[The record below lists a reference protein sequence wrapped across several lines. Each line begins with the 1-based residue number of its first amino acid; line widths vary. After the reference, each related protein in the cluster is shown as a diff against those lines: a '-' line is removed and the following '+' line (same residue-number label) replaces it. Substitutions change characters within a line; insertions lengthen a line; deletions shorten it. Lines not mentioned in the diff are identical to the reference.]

1 MALQVEDSLDEDTI
15 KRAWSKA
22 EIDPEL
28 AAHADDILDESD
40 PDLVNVT
47 VQASKPGG
55 KELMMLRAAAQRANE
70 ELSNVWLGCR
80 EQFLAKWMGPGGD
93 GAQAQPPVDP
103 LERAAARLSALR
115 RARTNVLGLA
125 KGNYRSAM
133 LYCPE
138 LSSKELCKEPSSSTQ
153 SSDVPPAD
161 DRQRSKSLE
170 ALLAPSFVELVS
182 LVGSGNLRRNDR
194 FLLFIKTKLS
204 KMGKQ
209 DDFSVIAAMRHLVLT
224 AYCFLVVAETM
235 EIALDR
241 VLMCI
246 PGYSEGEIKATSRSA
261 ATRSPVPPTPVAAG
275 AAGGPAAGTDIPDD
289 IRAFSDDIFKNTPFV
304 STSNKARTRATPP
317 ANSRYAPA
325 STLAN
330 NSSGRKC
337 TFVRCGHRE
346 KDGQTFQ
353 VCGPCR
359 RAGIQ
364 VPYCRYAL
372 GPLAAKRSPF
382 VRSMY
387 MRFDCSCACL
397 ALSLA
402 CVQPRMPDSR
412 LEGVTQAA
420 VRIATSQLLDGCRE
434 HHQRCR
440 IVSHTI
446 RSCRGFL
453 GRCHHCRRGAS
464 DRKACCRWSRRCL
477 ESRPH
482 ARRGQRRATTAI
494 VSIAVPASSG
504 STIQQHKHSS
514 AVSESMC
521 VSSDINQPTDRSIEI
536 HLPIIQPSIQT
547 QALVCN
553 LISSHD
559 SNAAALTTRGI
570 SMDSERRRGVWF
582 GPQSRCCTRR
592 WTVSPV
598 FFSPVALSSTATMH
612 VSLRAQSLFAAVLVA
627 TVLACSCASSLPAR
641 SLAVPP
647 AQRTSCV
654 RGCSARQRL
663 MTRDPSTQVKRWSS
677 STTPPTAPLGFLVLT
692 GSRAIHASTAGI
704 ESRARAIS
712 LPRCTY
718 SRASRPRTLAGA
730 RDIDR
735 RHVVPARWA
744 AIISK
749 EPSHRPSASSAA

>member
-1 MALQVEDSLDEDTI
+1 MHCTMPI
-15 KRAWSKA
+15 
-22 EIDPEL
+22 
-28 AAHADDILDESD
+28 IL
-40 PDLVNVT
+40 
-47 VQASKPGG
+47 
-55 KELMMLRAAAQRANE
+55 
-70 ELSNVWLGCR
+70 
-80 EQFLAKWMGPGGD
+80 
-93 GAQAQPPVDP
+93 
-103 LERAAARLSALR
+103 
-115 RARTNVLGLA
+115 
-125 KGNYRSAM
+125 
-133 LYCPE
+133 
-138 LSSKELCKEPSSSTQ
+138 ST
-153 SSDVPPAD
+153 
-161 DRQRSKSLE
+161 
-170 ALLAPSFVELVS
+170 
-182 LVGSGNLRRNDR
+182 
-194 FLLFIKTKLS
+194 
-204 KMGKQ
+204 
-209 DDFSVIAAMRHLVLT
+209 MR
-224 AYCFLVVAETM
+224 
-235 EIALDR
+235 
-241 VLMCI
+241 
-246 PGYSEGEIKATSRSA
+246 
-261 ATRSPVPPTPVAAG
+261 
-275 AAGGPAAGTDIPDD
+275 
-289 IRAFSDDIFKNTPFV
+289 
-304 STSNKARTRATPP
+304 
-317 ANSRYAPA
+317 
-325 STLAN
+325 
-330 NSSGRKC
+330 
-337 TFVRCGHRE
+337 
-346 KDGQTFQ
+346 
-353 VCGPCR
+353 
-359 RAGIQ
+359 
-364 VPYCRYAL
+364 
-372 GPLAAKRSPF
+372 
-382 VRSMY
+382 
-387 MRFDCSCACL
+387 CL
-397 ALSLA
+397 A
-402 CVQPRMPDSR
+402 
-412 LEGVTQAA
+412 
-420 VRIATSQLLDGCRE
+420 
-434 HHQRCR
+434 
-440 IVSHTI
+440 
-446 RSCRGFL
+446 
-453 GRCHHCRRGAS
+453 
-464 DRKACCRWSRRCL
+464 
-477 ESRPH
+477 SRPH
-482 ARRGQRRATTAI
+482 ARRSQRRATAAI
-494 VSIAVPASSG
+494 VSVAVPASSG

-521 VSSDINQPTDRSIEI
+521 VSSDIPTNRSIDQSKYTC
-536 HLPIIQPSIQT
+536 LSFSVLQT

>member
-1 MALQVEDSLDEDTI
+1 MPIEYDAEQCNALFLPQLLLYFMRLLSLYDSALKGQSVESFTQSAPSQVERDSHPSSMSLVAMTDSPIEPMAMQVEDSLDEDTI

-387 MRFDCSCACL
+387 MRFDCSCVLLSPSPAC
-397 ALSLA
+397 
-402 CVQPRMPDSR
+402 SR
-412 LEGVTQAA
+412 ECQT
-420 VRIATSQLLDGCRE
+420 RDWK
-434 HHQRCR
+434 
-440 IVSHTI
+440 VSH
-446 RSCRGFL
+446 
-453 GRCHHCRRGAS
+453 
-464 DRKACCRWSRRCL
+464 K
-477 ESRPH
+477 
-482 ARRGQRRATTAI
+482 
-494 VSIAVPASSG
+494 
-504 STIQQHKHSS
+504 QQ
-514 AVSESMC
+514 C
-521 VSSDINQPTDRSIEI
+521 VSQRAS
-536 HLPIIQPSIQT
+536 
-547 QALVCN
+547 
-553 LISSHD
+553 
-559 SNAAALTTRGI
+559 
-570 SMDSERRRGVWF
+570 
-582 GPQSRCCTRR
+582 
-592 WTVSPV
+592 
-598 FFSPVALSSTATMH
+598 SSTA
-612 VSLRAQSLFAAVLVA
+612 AASTTSDA
-627 TVLACSCASSLPAR
+627 ASSPT
-641 SLAVPP
+641 
-647 AQRTSCV
+647 Q
-654 RGCSARQRL
+654 SAPVA
-663 MTRDPSTQVKRWSS
+663 D
-677 STTPPTAPLGFLVLT
+677 
-692 GSRAIHASTAGI
+692 
-704 ESRARAIS
+704 
-712 LPRCTY
+712 
-718 SRASRPRTLAGA
+718 
-730 RDIDR
+730 
-735 RHVVPARWA
+735 
-744 AIISK
+744 
-749 EPSHRPSASSAA
+749 SSAAAITAVEEQATERPAVDGPCDASQAVHTPAEASAEQQPPSSPSPSPQAAGAQSNNTSTPAQ